1 MSFFSEN
8 LDGLC
13 RLYIN
18 QLQMLL
24 STEQQIKQAVP
35 EMIEKATD
43 AQLKQVLRSH
53 LQDTEVQV
61 LRIEQILRQV
71 TGEAKSIECKVVAAL
86 VEEGDDMI
94 EDAFDESVRD
104 AALIAAAQR
113 VERYEIAA
121 YGAVRRFAQIV
132 GDVSHLELLDETI
145 REEGRTD
152 HLLTRI
158 GNRVN
163 LYAEKA
169 A

>member
-1 MSFFSEN
+1 MSLFSAN
-8 LDGLC
+8 LDTIR

-43 AQLKQVLRSH
+43 VQLKQVLRSH

-94 EDAFDESVRD
+94 EDAFDEFVRD

-113 VERYEIAA
+113 VERYEIVA
-121 YGAVRRFAQIV
+121 YGAIRRFAQIV
-132 GDVSHLELLDETI
+132 GDASHVELMDETI